1 MTNISVRQE
10 DFSDVAGTKM
20 SKVLAKEYDL
30 YNFVLRRLEK
40 QLKDWNIETLGK
52 RLEKKHAI
60 SGTLERLRHHDYI
73 VRFARN
79 GFRI

>member
-1 MTNISVRQE
+1 
-10 DFSDVAGTKM
+10 M

-79 GFRI
+79 GFRIDTIL